1 MGSWRTRASA
11 ASVAGAFVF
20 AAVAGAGAIF
30 VGDWWGSHHAPVVTE
45 FVTTP
50 ASPVTGSQS
59 AIARSARPA
68 ATVHRG
74 SAPARGQAQADAKTA
89 RVAGTSPAV
98 PAHPPAGPAAPAQAG
113 PGPATVPP
121 ASPPATP
128 STPAASGAGSAPS
141 STPSSTDS
149 PGTNSSASRN

>member
-30 VGDWWGSHHAPVVTE
+30 VGDWWGTHHAPVVTE

-50 ASPVTGSQS
+50 ASPVPGSHS

-74 SAPARGQAQADAKTA
+74 GAPARGQAQADAKTA

-98 PAHPPAGPAAPAQAG
+98 PAHRPAGPATPAQAG

-121 ASPPATP
+121 ASPSA
-128 STPAASGAGSAPS
+128 TPAASGAGSTPS
-141 STPSSTDS
+141 SAPSSTDS
-149 PGTNSSASRN
+149 PGTDSSASGN